1 MWLFS
6 FLLFDFTPFIHRVFL
21 LISLSVCVLL
31 RSALWC
37 VLAIGLDLDIGFE
50 KKKRQKRTRNTDT
63 ARDKYTDKLFMLREI
78 E

>member
-31 RSALWC
+31 RSALCC

-50 KKKRQKRTRNTDT
+50 KKKN
-63 ARDKYTDKLFMLREI
+63 DKKERGIQIQREI
-78 E
+78 NIQTNYLCYER